1 MYHRKWKFLLTNDF
15 LVSQTFCFVI
25 LSSRKWGRKSN
36 TTSDLLVEIHSIFIF
51 CLFQMDHQLSEG
63 GRISPI
69 TLTSPTSS
77 PYTARP
83 HRRDRGY
90 NDRYG
95 SLDIRQSHEHKARD
109 KFGSLDRTAAMS
121 RYGYRDQRDRS
132 VERTGLSGADYTGRS
147 GSLQRNRSLDRDYPL
162 VSMSMRSL
170 ADPAYEAGDMDIAAT
185 DFRFVSKSTH
195 SVMCSTGN

>member
-1 MYHRKWKFLLTNDF
+1 MTL
-15 LVSQTFCFVI
+15 
-25 LSSRKWGRKSN
+25 
-36 TTSDLLVEIHSIFIF
+36 
-51 CLFQMDHQLSEG
+51 QMDGQYPEG

-83 HRRDRGY
+83 HRRDRAAY

-121 RYGYRDQRDRS
+121 RYGYRDARDRS
-132 VERTGLSGADYTGRS
+132 VERSGGASGVEYGSRS

-170 ADPAYEAGDMDIAAT
+170 ADTAGYDVSDTESASA
-185 DFRFVSKSTH
+185 DFRYICIGLYQYKHFMDS
-195 SVMCSTGN
+195 GRIN

>member
-1 MYHRKWKFLLTNDF
+1 MSF
-15 LVSQTFCFVI
+15 
-25 LSSRKWGRKSN
+25 
-36 TTSDLLVEIHSIFIF
+36 
-51 CLFQMDHQLSEG
+51 FQMDHQLPEG

-77 PYTARP
+77 PYSSRP

-132 VERTGLSGADYTGRS
+132 VERSGVSGADYGSRS

-170 ADPAYEAGDMDIAAT
+170 ADPGFDPTDTDVAA
-185 DFRFVSKSTH
+185 DFRFVDIPCTFFLI
-195 SVMCSTGN
+195 